1 MIMACA
7 FLSPHLAFIPTAS
20 LSAVIIFSMFFTIDY
35 AMPRALWNSKRMDLI
50 PYTLTF
56 VLGLFWNVESGLIV
70 GSLVHLGLLLF
81 SQARPLI
88 LIQPEDSHTL
98 VSLQCSSLSF
108 PGVEHLRDRLAASE
122 SGQKAI
128 ILDLAL
134 VQSVDYT
141 SAKTFCGI
149 VKGLREKGVLVELC
163 CIRPMVLA
171 TLEAVHGGA
180 LDQAQSVED
189 AVKLTLV

>member
-1 MIMACA
+1 
-7 FLSPHLAFIPTAS
+7 
-20 LSAVIIFSMFFTIDY
+20 
-35 AMPRALWNSKRMDLI
+35 MDLI

-88 LIQPEDSHTL
+88 VLQPEDSHTL
-98 VSLQCSSLSF
+98 VSLQCNSLSF
-108 PGVEHLRDRLAASE
+108 PGVEHLRDRLAAAE

-128 ILDLAL
+128 VLDLVL

-149 VKGLREKGVLVELC
+149 VKSLRERGVSVELC
-163 CIRPMVLA
+163 CIRPEILA

-180 LDQAQSVED
+180 LEQAQSVED